1 MVQYPSLIIYLFIFF
16 NSGVEE
22 RVSDPDEAGPRLE
35 FVGVR
40 KRAPSCAQR
49 CFSGLL
55 YQAAILLYISSNFG
69 AEGSGSA
76 RENQRR
82 AGGGGGGCS
91 AVAFCADS
99 FAAQSTHVGRGFFHC
114 FPTNMLRG
122 RAWPQCLHL
131 FCVPDSV

>member
-1 MVQYPSLIIYLFIFF
+1 MGLASRNALVTRTKPGHVW
-16 NSGVEE
+16 NSSG
-22 RVSDPDEAGPRLE
+22 SGY
-35 FVGVR
+35 
-40 KRAPSCAQR
+40 APHLAR
-49 CFSGLL
+49 NAAFSGCL

-76 RENQRR
+76 RENQRL

-99 FAAQSTHVGRGFFHC
+99 LEAQSTHVGRGFFHC